1 MIWNSKISTYYSK
14 GRKAYGFGD
23 PIPADIIKKMGKGT
37 LAEYI
42 DKGWIL
48 DGKAAAEAKAK
59 IEVAEAKA
67 KADTEAKIKAE
78 AETKAEAERD
88 ALFEKAKD
96 LGLKPNYR
104 IGVPKLEAMIDD
116 YEALQAL
123 KSEALA
129 LGIDPSDD
137 VDFAELTDL
146 VNEKKAENE
155 SDS

>member
-23 PIPADIIKKMGKGT
+23 PIPADIIEQMGKGT

-48 DGKAAAEAKAK
+48 DGKAAAEVKAK
-59 IEVAEAKA
+59 TDA
-67 KADTEAKIKAE
+67 EAKIKAE
-78 AETKAEAERD
+78 AEAEAERD
-88 ALFEKAKD
+88 ALFKKAKD
-96 LGLKPNYR
+96 LGLKPNHR
-104 IGVPKLEAMIDD
+104 IGIYKLDAMIDD

-123 KSEALA
+123 KKEALA

-137 VDFAELTDL
+137 VTFEELKSFVD
-146 VNEKKAENE
+146 EKLSNKEA
-155 SDS
+155 D